1 MKVAFLTTAFSCLLV
16 VVSLSIA
23 QNTPISLS
31 EFQKDVQAGAEKVGQ
46 PTKAPTEKDGDYAR
60 YRIEEGSNHR
70 VLALS
75 VMGTGL
81 FSLFLLLWYLKSREA
96 TPETMV
102 NGSGLVLVIFAT
114 VLVVILAKAEQQLT
128 AATGILG
135 AIAGYLFGKTT
146 KGSGASEQTNSKNLT
161 P

>member
-1 MKVAFLTTAFSCLLV
+1 MKSLFLATVIGSLLA
-16 VVSLSIA
+16 VVSPSMAENTQELLLKL
-23 QNTPISLS
+23 QN
-31 EFQKDVQAGAEKVGQ
+31 DAQAGAEKVGQ
-46 PTKAPTEKDGDYAR
+46 PTKAPTVEDGDYAR
-60 YRIEEGSNHR
+60 YRIEEASNHL

-81 FSLFLLLWYLKSREA
+81 LSLFLLLWYLKSREA

-114 VLVVILAKAEQQLT
+114 VLVVILAKADQQLT

-135 AIAGYLFGKTT
+135 AIAGYLFGKAT
-146 KGSGASEQTNSKNLT
+146 KGSDAEQANNKNLT